1 MKNKADFLP
10 KFFGLSAIATIIVS
24 TLSTVQAQLLPSV
37 FDNFFNDDV
46 VDVAF
51 NRVQMFFLLLLGGFL
66 VLIVFYI
73 IRGLQKFASKDNS
86 GDMSEA
92 TQIMQRNMI
101 AIGGVFVGV
110 IGVAVVLIF
119 FGINPN
125 QITPQQICID
135 SPDSYGCYACTER
148 PTKSSDKD
156 KFQDVCDICN
166 QRADS
171 EFRVNE
177 PSTNAGVTCATSISK
192 GVTKTEIEEVI
203 RGANID
209 L

>member
-1 MKNKADFLP
+1 MNKKATFLP
-10 KFFGLSAIATIIVS
+10 RFFAWSAIAVTFVA
-24 TLSTVQAQLLPSV
+24 TLNTAGAQLLPSV
-37 FDNFFNDDV
+37 FSNFFRDDV

-101 AIGGVFVGV
+101 AIGGVFIGV

-125 QITPQQICID
+125 QITPHQICID
-135 SPDSYGCYACTER
+135 SPDGFGCFACTEKPSR
-148 PTKSSDKD
+148 SSDKD
-156 KFQDVCDICN
+156 KFSDVCDMCN
-166 QRADS
+166 QRNDFALGSSRDVPGG
-171 EFRVNE
+171 EALCNTGI
-177 PSTNAGVTCATSISK
+177 PK
-192 GVTKTEIEEVI
+192 GVLKKDIEELI
-203 RGANID
+203 RGASLD
-209 L
+209 R